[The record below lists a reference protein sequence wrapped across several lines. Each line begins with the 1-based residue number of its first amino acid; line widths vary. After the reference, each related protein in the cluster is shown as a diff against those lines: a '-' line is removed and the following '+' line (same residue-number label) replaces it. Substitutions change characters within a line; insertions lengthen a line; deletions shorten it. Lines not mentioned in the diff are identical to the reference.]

1 MRSSHSAA
9 VLEVEMPMKISRD
22 VIYDL
27 LPGYFAGEA
36 SADTRALIQEYFD
49 SDPEFRRM
57 AERFQAMLD
66 DTRKRGMPDSEA
78 ARERA
83 TFDRVRSQAKRRQET
98 RAMAA
103 GFGLAA
109 VFAALMALVK
119 GPGPFGYA
127 HPGFILA
134 VIFGLIALVT
144 FISSY
149 FVEQGPSQR
158 NGQAV

>member
-1 MRSSHSAA
+1 
-9 VLEVEMPMKISRD
+9 MKISRD

-49 SDPEFRRM
+49 TDPEFRRM
-57 AERFQAMLD
+57 AERFQAILD
-66 DTRKRGMPDSEA
+66 GTRKLDQPDAEA

-83 TFDRVRSQAKRRQET
+83 TFDRVRAQAKQRQET
-98 RAMAA
+98 RAMAV

-109 VFAALMALVK
+109 VFAALMAFVK
-119 GPGPFGYA
+119 PGPLGHG

-134 VIFGLIALVT
+134 VMFGLISAVT
-144 FISSY
+144 FIAS
-149 FVEQGPSQR
+149 FFIERGQGQR

>member
-9 VLEVEMPMKISRD
+9 VLQREMRMKISRD

-36 SADTRALIQEYFD
+36 SPDTRALIQEYFD
-49 SDPEFRRM
+49 TDPEFRRM
-57 AERFQAMLD
+57 AERFQAILD
-66 DTRKRGMPDSEA
+66 GTRKLEQPDAEA

-83 TFDRVRSQAKRRQET
+83 TFDRVRSAAKRRQET
-98 RAMAA
+98 RAMAL

-109 VFAALMALVK
+109 VFAAFMAFLK
-119 GPGPFGYA
+119 PQPGPGHANAGV
-127 HPGFILA
+127 ILA
-134 VIFGLIALVT
+134 VFFGLVAVVT

-149 FVEQGPSQR
+149 FVTGDR
-158 NGQAV
+158 

>member
-1 MRSSHSAA
+1 
-9 VLEVEMPMKISRD
+9 MKISRD

-49 SDPEFRRM
+49 TDPEFRRM
-57 AERFQAMLD
+57 AERFQAALD
-66 DTRKRGMPDSEA
+66 SARKLEAPDTEA

-98 RAMAA
+98 RAMAL

-109 VFAALMALVK
+109 VFAAVMAFVK
-119 GPGPFGYA
+119 PGPVGRP

-134 VIFGLIALVT
+134 VCFGLIAAAT

-149 FVEQGPSQR
+149 FVKHG
-158 NGQAV
+158 NGHAV

>member
-1 MRSSHSAA
+1 
-9 VLEVEMPMKISRD
+9 MKISRD

-36 SADTRALIQEYFD
+36 SPDTRALIQEYFD
-49 SDPEFRRM
+49 TDPEFRRM
-57 AERFQAMLD
+57 AERFQAILD
-66 DTRKRGMPDSEA
+66 GTRKLEQPDAEA

-109 VFAALMALVK
+109 VFAGLMALVK
-119 GPGPFGYA
+119 GPDQGPFGYA

-134 VIFGLIALVT
+134 VMFGLIAAVT

-149 FVEQGPSQR
+149 FVEEGPSQR

>member
-1 MRSSHSAA
+1 
-9 VLEVEMPMKISRD
+9 MKISRD

-49 SDPEFRRM
+49 TDLEFRRM
-57 AERFQAMLD
+57 AERFQAILD
-66 DTRKRGMPDSEA
+66 GTRKPEPPDAEA

-83 TFDRVRSQAKRRQET
+83 TFDRVRAQAKQRQEA
-98 RAMAA
+98 RAMAL

-109 VFAALMALVK
+109 VFSAVMVFVK
-119 GPGPFGYA
+119 PTPYGHP
-127 HPGFILA
+127 HPGVILA
-134 VIFGLIALVT
+134 VVFGLIAAVT
-144 FISSY
+144 FVASF
-149 FVEQGPSQR
+149 FVEHAQRQG

>member
-1 MRSSHSAA
+1 
-9 VLEVEMPMKISRD
+9 MKISRD

-36 SADTRALIQEYFD
+36 SPDTRALIQEYFET
-49 SDPEFRRM
+49 DPEFRRM
-57 AERFQAMLD
+57 AERFQAILD
-66 DTRKRGMPDSEA
+66 GTRKLEQPDAEA

-109 VFAALMALVK
+109 VFAGFMAIVK
-119 GPGPFGYA
+119 PEPGPGHA
-127 HPGFILA
+127 NAGFILA
-134 VIFGLIALVT
+134 VIFGLIAIVT

-149 FVEQGPSQR
+149 FVTGD
-158 NGQAV
+158 GHAV

>member
-1 MRSSHSAA
+1 
-9 VLEVEMPMKISRD
+9 MKISRD

-36 SADTRALIQEYFD
+36 SPDTRALIQEYFET
-49 SDPEFRRM
+49 DPEFRRM
-57 AERFQAMLD
+57 AERFQAILD
-66 DTRKRGMPDSEA
+66 DARKRDLPDSEA

-98 RAMAA
+98 RAMAV

-109 VFAALMALVK
+109 VFAAVMAFVTPR
-119 GPGPFGYA
+119 PGHA
-127 HPGFILA
+127 NPGFILA
-134 VIFGLIALVT
+134 VMFGLIAVVT

-149 FVEQGPSQR
+149 FVTGD
-158 NGQAV
+158 GHAV

>member
-1 MRSSHSAA
+1 MN
-9 VLEVEMPMKISRD
+9 ISRD

-36 SADTRALIQEYFD
+36 SPDTRALIQEYFD
-49 SDPEFRRM
+49 TDPEFRRM
-57 AERFQAMLD
+57 AERFQAVLD
-66 DTRKRGMPDSEA
+66 DARKRGAPDSEQ

-83 TFDRVRSQAKRRQET
+83 TFDRVRAQAKQRQET
-98 RAMAA
+98 RAMAL

-109 VFAALMALVK
+109 VFSAFVAVLK
-119 GPGPFGYA
+119 PGPFGHA

-134 VIFGLIALVT
+134 AWFGLIAVAT
-144 FISSY
+144 FVASF
-149 FVEQGPSQR
+149 FVQHGQRQG

>member
-1 MRSSHSAA
+1 
-9 VLEVEMPMKISRD
+9 MKISRD

-36 SADTRALIQEYFD
+36 SPDTRALIQEYFD
-49 SDPEFRRM
+49 TDPEFRRM
-57 AERFQAMLD
+57 AERFQAVLE
-66 DTRKRGMPDSEA
+66 DTRKGGMPDSEQ

-83 TFDRVRSQAKRRQET
+83 TFDRVKSQAKRRQEA

-109 VFAALMALVK
+109 VFAAFMAFVK
-119 GPGPFGYA
+119 PEPGPGHA
-127 HPGFILA
+127 NAGFILA
-134 VIFGLIALVT
+134 VAFGLISVVT

-149 FVEQGPSQR
+149 FVKQGD
-158 NGQAV
+158 GHAV

>member
-1 MRSSHSAA
+1 
-9 VLEVEMPMKISRD
+9 MKISRD

-36 SADTRALIQEYFD
+36 SPDTRALIQEYFD
-49 SDPEFRRM
+49 TDPEFRRM
-57 AERFQAMLD
+57 AERFQAILD
-66 DTRKRGMPDSEA
+66 GTRKLEQPDAEV

-109 VFAALMALVK
+109 MFAGFMAIVRPEP
-119 GPGPFGYA
+119 GPGHA
-127 HPGFILA
+127 NAGFILA
-134 VIFGLIALVT
+134 VAFGLIAIVT
-144 FISSY
+144 FI
-149 FVEQGPSQR
+149 
-158 NGQAV
+158 

>member
-1 MRSSHSAA
+1 
-9 VLEVEMPMKISRD
+9 MKISRD

-36 SADTRALIQEYFD
+36 SPDTRALIQEYFD
-49 SDPEFRRM
+49 TDPEFRRM
-57 AERFQAMLD
+57 AERFQAILD
-66 DTRKRGMPDSEA
+66 GTRKLEQPDAEA

-83 TFDRVRSQAKRRQET
+83 TFDRVRSAAKRRQET
-98 RAMAA
+98 RAMAL

-109 VFAALMALVK
+109 VFAAFMALVK
-119 GPGPFGYA
+119 GPGPVGYA

-134 VIFGLIALVT
+134 VVFGLISMVT

-149 FVEQGPSQR
+149 FVKQGDR
-158 NGQAV
+158 HAV

>member
-1 MRSSHSAA
+1 
-9 VLEVEMPMKISRD
+9 MKISRD

-36 SADTRALIQEYFD
+36 SPDTRALIQEYFD
-49 SDPEFRRM
+49 TDPEFRRM
-57 AERFQAMLD
+57 AERFQAILD
-66 DTRKRGMPDSEA
+66 GTRKLEQPDAEA

-83 TFDRVRSQAKRRQET
+83 TFDRVRAQAKQRYET
-98 RAMAA
+98 RAMAL

-109 VFAALMALVK
+109 VFSAFMAFVR
-119 GPGPFGYA
+119 PGPSTHG

-134 VIFGLIALVT
+134 VVFGLIALVT

-149 FVEQGPSQR
+149 FVKQGD
-158 NGQAV
+158 GHAV